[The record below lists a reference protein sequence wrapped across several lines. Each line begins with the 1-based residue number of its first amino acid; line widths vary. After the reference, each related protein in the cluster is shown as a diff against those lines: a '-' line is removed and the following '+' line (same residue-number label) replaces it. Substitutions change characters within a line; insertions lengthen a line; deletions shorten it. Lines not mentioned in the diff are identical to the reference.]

1 MIITGISR
9 YGEKASQKRPRYK
22 IEVDGEYWYILSDV
36 LIADF
41 HLRKGMEVDE
51 AFLQKVREAADY
63 RKGRERAFYLLEERE
78 HTRDELTRKLA
89 RSVGFETA
97 GKIAGEMES
106 LGLIR
111 EDAYAA
117 RYAQYLSEIRRYGR
131 RRIVQEM
138 MKKGFSRDTIDG
150 ALTGIETDEDALEA
164 LAFKKY
170 GRALRAELEA
180 GEEAEPSGFNRGGF
194 TKAENR
200 AIQGLMRLGHGFSEA
215 RAAVEAVE
223 EAIREEMEEER

>member
-117 RYAQYLSEIRRYGR
+117 RYAQYLSETRRYGL
-131 RRIVQEM
+131 RRIVQLAGHQSIIGLIFGRVGLLHVIHHGL
-138 MKKGFSRDTIDG
+138 KDLGKHRLPRSTSAYAGNSLPGSSLKGLNGSQSLQTCHFIFLFSLPSYGADG
-150 ALTGIETDEDALEA
+150 ATTPFICQSPDPWLS
-164 LAFKKY
+164 LA
-170 GRALRAELEA
+170 
-180 GEEAEPSGFNRGGF
+180 
-194 TKAENR
+194 
-200 AIQGLMRLGHGFSEA
+200 
-215 RAAVEAVE
+215 
-223 EAIREEMEEER
+223 

>member
-117 RYAQYLSEIRRYGR
+117 RYAQYLSETRRYGR

-170 GRALRAELEA
+170 GRGPPA
-180 GEEAEPSGFNRGGF
+180 GRGAGGGAGSG
-194 TKAENR
+194 
-200 AIQGLMRLGHGFSEA
+200 
-215 RAAVEAVE
+215 
-223 EAIREEMEEER
+223 